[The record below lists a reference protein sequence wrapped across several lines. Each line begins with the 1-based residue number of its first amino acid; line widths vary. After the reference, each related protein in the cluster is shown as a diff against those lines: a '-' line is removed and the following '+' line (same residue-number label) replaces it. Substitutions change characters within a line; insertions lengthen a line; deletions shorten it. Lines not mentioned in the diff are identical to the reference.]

1 MPVWKKSAES
11 NTAIHVQSLPS
22 NRARVIGLQEQ
33 RRGGNF
39 IGRLRPALSNPLAQL
54 LEQPLAVRLKI
65 VRQLAPQ
72 FL

>member
-1 MPVWKKSAES
+1 MQAWKNLVES
-11 NTAIHVQSLPS
+11 HSAIHVQSLPS

-54 LEQPLAVRLKI
+54 LEQLLAVRLKTF
-65 VRQLAPQ
+65 RQPAPQ

>member
-1 MPVWKKSAES
+1 
-11 NTAIHVQSLPS
+11 
-22 NRARVIGLQEQ
+22 VIGLQEQ

-54 LEQPLAVRLKI
+54 LEQLLAVRLKTF
-65 VRQLAPQ
+65 RQPAHQ